1 MMTKTC
7 SKCKREL
14 PLSKFHAD
22 KRKPDGTGCACRDCK
37 NQYKRDNKEKLLITQ
52 KERRKRQKVDLSEK
66 QVAWNKVYY
75 ALKTGKISKPESC
88 EICGNEGNIQA
99 HHADYSKSFDVVW
112 CCQKCHAE
120 LDNQRRSA

>member
-1 MMTKTC
+1 MIIKIC

-14 PLSKFHAD
+14 PISEFHTD

-37 NQYKRDNKEKLLITQ
+37 NQYRRDNKERLLIAQ
-52 KERRKRQKVDLSEK
+52 KERRKNHDLSEK

-75 ALKTGKISKPESC
+75 ALKTGKISKPEIC
-88 EICGNEGNIQA
+88 EICGSTKKIQA
-99 HHADYSKSFDVVW
+99 HHADYNKPFDVVW

-120 LDNQRRSA
+120 LDKQRRSA